1 MRRRGFLDLEIDG
14 LIPYFDQE
22 RTPISTGPRAK
33 QVLRS
38 GR

>member
-1 MRRRGFLDLEIDG
+1 MRRREFPDLEIDG

-22 RTPISTGPRAK
+22 RTPISAGPRAK
-33 QVLRS
+33 QVVLS